1 MKSLHKRHVLLLLL
15 FLIVITFNSCAPAE
29 YTDKQYGFFSGIIH
43 GFALTFAL
51 LAKLFG
57 MDYALYAE
65 NNTGF
70 TYWLGFILALF
81 FLGGSGYSSRR
92 R

>member
-1 MKSLHKRHVLLLLL
+1 MYSSNTRTKIVLLLLFIAVSL
-15 FLIVITFNSCAPAE
+15 SSCAPSE

-43 GFALTFAL
+43 GFTLTFAL
-51 LAKLFG
+51 IAKLFG
-57 MDYALYAE
+57 MNYGIYAE

-70 TYWLGFILALF
+70 TYWLGFILAVLF
-81 FLGGSGYSSRR
+81 TGGSGYSSRR